1 MTKTKTIKTLLFL
14 LALPF
19 LIIGSK
25 KIIDLR
31 KKAAGTHAN
40 ILIDTQKVINPLPAS
55 LWQNLAQGGE
65 EAKDM
70 VAPVLA
76 QTKVLQPKYIRI
88 DHLFDYYQVYRGPE
102 DFDFSQLDQVIE
114 TILATGAKPMLSL
127 SYTPA
132 MMTKNGQN
140 ATEPQD
146 WNQWYQLVKT
156 TAHRYSV
163 QKNISNIYYEVWNEP
178 DLFGS
183 WHYRKNPNYLTLY
196 TQSARAVTAGATGS
210 NYKIGGPS
218 TTALYKSWI
227 VALLDICQKQNLRL
241 DFLSFHRYSTKISQF
256 QKDAQLLDQILV
268 DYPRYKNVEKIITE
282 TGPYSDPHSS
292 YDNKFSAIH
301 LLSLTSSLSNQIN
314 KLFTFELVDGPI
326 PRSTDSTG
334 WGLITHAK
342 NGSRPKPRYQAMQ
355 FLNRLT
361 GPQILTSG
369 NGTWVSSIATKN
381 QKITQVMLVNYDPK
395 DQHYETVPV
404 NFQHLTPGAY
414 RLETSRFLGPTISKE
429 LRILYTHHT
438 EFITL
443 TPNSAVFLRLIPLSL
458 SSP

>member
-1 MTKTKTIKTLLFL
+1 MTKTKTTKTILFL

-19 LIIGSK
+19 LILGSK

-40 ILIDTQKVINPLPAS
+40 ILIDTQRIINSTPSS

-70 VAPVLA
+70 IAPVLS

-88 DHLFDYYQVYRGPE
+88 DHLFDYYQVYKGP
-102 DFDFSQLDQVIE
+102 DNFDFSQLDKVIN
-114 TILATGAKPMLSL
+114 TILATGTKPMLSL

-140 ATEPQD
+140 AAEPQD

-163 QKNISNIYYEVWNEP
+163 QKNISDIYYEVWNEP

-196 TQSARAVTAGATGS
+196 TQSARAVAAGAANS

-218 TTALYKSWI
+218 TTALYKNWI
-227 VALLDICQKQNLRL
+227 VALLETCQKQNIRL
-241 DFLSFHRYSTKISQF
+241 DFISYHRYSTKISQF
-256 QKDAQLLDQILV
+256 QKDTQLLNEILA
-268 DYPRYKNVEKIITE
+268 DYPRYKNIEKIITE
-282 TGPYSDPHSS
+282 SGPYSDPHPS

-301 LLSLTSSLSNQIN
+301 LLSLITSLSNQTDKI
-314 KLFTFELVDGPI
+314 FTFEIVDGPI
-326 PRSTDSTG
+326 PRSTNSTG
-334 WGLITHAK
+334 WGLITHPK
-342 NGSRPKPRYQAMQ
+342 NGSHLKPRYQAMQ
-355 FLNRLT
+355 FLNQLT
-361 GPQILTSG
+361 GPQLLSNG
-369 NGTWVSSIATKN
+369 NGTWVSSLTTKN
-381 QKITQVMLVNYDPK
+381 QKTIQTIIVNYDPK
-395 DQHYETVPV
+395 DRHYETVPI
-404 NFQHLTPGAY
+404 NFQHLTPGTY
-414 RLETSRFLGPTISKE
+414 KLETSRFLGPTISKN

-443 TPNSAVFLRLIPLSL
+443 TPNSAVFIKLTPLN
-458 SSP
+458 